1 MIVVV
6 IPAFRVKKH
15 ILDVISGIGD
25 EVDRI
30 IVVDDACPENS
41 GRHVTEH
48 CDDNRIEVLFHA
60 ENTGVGGAVIT
71 GYRRS
76 LELGATIVVK
86 VDGDG
91 QMDTSLISQLV
102 RPIVDGAADYC
113 KGNRF
118 FSIDELLLMPKMRL
132 LGNSVLSLANKFVN
146 GYWNLMDPTNGF
158 TAIGSDVLRKLPLH
172 KIHRRYFFESDM
184 LFRLGLYRAV
194 VIDIPMQPIYA
205 DEVSNLRISRV
216 LLEFP
221 PLYLNRAVKRI
232 LYMYFIRDFHAA
244 SVELILGL
252 VLIITGAVLGI
263 QFWHSGSERKV
274 FTSSGSVMLSALP
287 VILGFQL
294 VLSALNFDIQNVP
307 RRRSA
312 SHNSVI
318 QE

>member
-15 ILDVISGIGD
+15 ILDVIRGIGD
-25 EVDRI
+25 EVNRI

-41 GRHVTEH
+41 GKHVTEH
-48 CDDNRIEVLFHA
+48 YDDDRIEVLFHQ

-76 LELGATIVVK
+76 LELGASVVVK

-91 QMDTSLISQLV
+91 QMDTSLISQLI

-146 GYWNLMDPTNGF
+146 GYWNIMDPTNGF

-221 PLYLNRAVKRI
+221 PLYLNRAVKRL

-244 SVELILGL
+244 SIELLLGAFLMMGGTILGL
-252 VLIITGAVLGI
+252 
-263 QFWHSGSERKV
+263 QFWYHGIEEKMYA
-274 FTSSGSVMLSALP
+274 SSGSVMLSALP
-287 VILGFQL
+287 IILGFQL
-294 VLSALNFDIQNVP
+294 VLSALNFDIHNVP
-307 RRRSA
+307 RRRTTN
-312 SHNSVI
+312 HNFKM
-318 QE
+318 